1 MPIAILAM
9 ALGAFAIGLTEF
21 AVMGLLPRIAT
32 ELSVTLPVGGNLVTA
47 YAVGVVVGAPLLTA
61 AAVRLPRRTALL
73 LFMSLFAAGN
83 GLAAVAPSFG
93 LLLVARFLSGLPH
106 GAFFGVG
113 ALVAASLVPERRRAS
128 AVASMLL
135 GLTVANLVGVPAA
148 TLLGGLAGW
157 RLSFVLITVLALAC
171 VAGMLVTVPR
181 DAVTARPSLGSELA
195 ALGKPAVLLALG
207 TVVIGCGGLF
217 AFYTFITPMMT
228 DLAGFGTAAIPVLLG
243 VFGLGMTVGSV
254 VGGRLADRFDP
265 WRVVIGLLAGQTLLL
280 AVSVFAV
287 HSPVLAPVMV
297 FGVGATGVAMVP
309 AVQSVVMDAA
319 GDAPALASATIQSA
333 FNLANALGASL
344 GGLVLAA
351 GLGLAAPPGAG
362 ALLSAL
368 GLGPAVLM
376 VLLARRAGAR
386 KDTVPA

>member
-61 AAVRLPRRTALL
+61 AAVRLRRRTALL

-181 DAVTARPSLGSELA
+181 DAVTARPSLGSEFA

-386 KDTVPA
+386 KDTVPV

>member
-1 MPIAILAM
+1 
-9 ALGAFAIGLTEF
+9 
-21 AVMGLLPRIAT
+21 
-32 ELSVTLPVGGNLVTA
+32 
-47 YAVGVVVGAPLLTA
+47 
-61 AAVRLPRRTALL
+61 
-73 LFMSLFAAGN
+73 
-83 GLAAVAPSFG
+83 
-93 LLLVARFLSGLPH
+93 
-106 GAFFGVG
+106 
-113 ALVAASLVPERRRAS
+113 
-128 AVASMLL
+128 
-135 GLTVANLVGVPAA
+135 
-148 TLLGGLAGW
+148 
-157 RLSFVLITVLALAC
+157 
-171 VAGMLVTVPR
+171 
-181 DAVTARPSLGSELA
+181 
-195 ALGKPAVLLALG
+195 
-207 TVVIGCGGLF
+207 VIGCGGLF